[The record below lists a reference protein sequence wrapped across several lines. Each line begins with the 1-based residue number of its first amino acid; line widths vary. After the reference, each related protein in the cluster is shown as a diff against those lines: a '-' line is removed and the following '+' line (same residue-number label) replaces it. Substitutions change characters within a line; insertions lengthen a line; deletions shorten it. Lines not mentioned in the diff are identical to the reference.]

1 MRRRDFI
8 SLLSGAAAAWPLAA
22 HAQQGTPLIGF
33 LASASASGYAR
44 VVKEVSDG
52 LNDTG
57 YVEGRNLAVE
67 YRWADFQYDQ
77 LPSLAADL
85 VERKVK
91 VIFAT
96 GSVIS
101 AIAAK
106 KATGTIPVVFA
117 NGSDPLRYGL
127 VASLNR
133 PEGNVTGVTFYN
145 SELGPKRI
153 EIIRELIPHA
163 RNVAVLVNPK
173 NPNAEPDSKEI
184 QEAGH
189 SIGMNIEIVNATN
202 EHELN
207 EAFRGLAKRQADAL
221 MVHIDA
227 LFQSRREQIIALA
240 KQYSMP
246 TMYTSREYVPLGG
259 LISYGTNVA
268 AMYRLAGTYV
278 GRILKGAKPNDLP
291 IQRPT
296 KFDLVVNLKAAKA
309 LGLTIPE
316 SFLLRADEVIE

>member
-240 KQYSMP
+240 AQYSIP

-259 LISYGTNVA
+259 LISYGTNVP

-296 KFDLVVNLKAAKA
+296 KFDLVVNLKTAKT

>member
-1 MRRRDFI
+1 M
-8 SLLSGAAAAWPLAA
+8 
-22 HAQQGTPLIGF
+22 
-33 LASASASGYAR
+33 
-44 VVKEVSDG
+44 
-52 LNDTG
+52 
-57 YVEGRNLAVE
+57 
-67 YRWADFQYDQ
+67 
-77 LPSLAADL
+77 
-85 VERKVK
+85 
-91 VIFAT
+91 
-96 GSVIS
+96 
-101 AIAAK
+101 
-106 KATGTIPVVFA
+106 
-117 NGSDPLRYGL
+117 
-127 VASLNR
+127 
-133 PEGNVTGVTFYN
+133 
-145 SELGPKRI
+145 
-153 EIIRELIPHA
+153 
-163 RNVAVLVNPK
+163 LVNPK

-189 SIGMNIEIVNATN
+189 SIGMNIEIVNASN
-202 EHELN
+202 EHELD